1 MVERMLCMY
10 EAPGSIPG
18 ISMGYFG
25 VIMSMNMKMFT
36 HTGWHEN
43 ASAGNRTRVYCLE
56 GSFAHHYTTKSLQY
70 TEVTTKKYFF
80 LFCRKEEKVL
90 QARFEPERR
99 EYRTI
104 G

>member
-43 ASAGNRTRVYCLE
+43 ASAGNRTRVNCLE
-56 GSFAHHYTTKSLQY
+56 GSFAHHYTTNTLQY

-80 LFCRKEEKVL
+80 CSVGRRRKSFRPDLNQSEESIE
-90 QARFEPERR
+90 Q
-99 EYRTI
+99 
-104 G
+104 